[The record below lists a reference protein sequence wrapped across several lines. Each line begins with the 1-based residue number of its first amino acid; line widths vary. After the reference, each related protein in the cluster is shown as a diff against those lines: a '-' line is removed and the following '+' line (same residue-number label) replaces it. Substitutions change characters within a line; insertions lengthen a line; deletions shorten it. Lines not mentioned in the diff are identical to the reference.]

1 MHALRYAYVDGDPE
15 ELAAA
20 LEALRGDAPPRGA
33 HQTEA
38 EAKKAADEKRA
49 LIEAA
54 LKLDGRKK
62 KYKKQQ
68 EGEFG
73 QAKSHLVLRLTLASS
88 RLDGAEPES
97 GKGGIQGADGTGGSQ
112 ERVAGKEGE
121 GPGCP
126 REAAVN

>member
-1 MHALRYAYVDGDPE
+1 MHALRYAFVDGDPD

-20 LEALRGDAPPRGA
+20 LDALRGDAPPRGA

-68 EGEFG
+68 EGKRGREC
-73 QAKSHLVLRLTLASS
+73 SVERRRMLTYPLS
-88 RLDGAEPES
+88 RPDGAEPES
-97 GKGGIQGADGTGGSQ
+97 
-112 ERVAGKEGE
+112 
-121 GPGCP
+121 
-126 REAAVN
+126 